1 MECGDLSPLLVGGG
15 WTPDRRIKPQ
25 TGGCDLSQRPRRR
38 LAGALQRRRKKTL
51 STNERD
57 LIVGG
62 QAVIE
67 GVMMRTPNAY
77 AVAVRK
83 ADGTIVNI
91 SARLPKWS
99 DKYPL
104 LKLPVLRGSAVL
116 VQSMGLGIKALNY
129 SANEAFGDAQ
139 EAETKEV
146 RVALTPAVIEGEGD
160 FAGLTGAIP
169 GLFPV
174 PTQKRAKDEMKKG
187 GTAAAAGS
195 IIFAMIFNLLLFVAA
210 PLLLTNA
217 LFIGAGWAPS
227 PAATETTAGSRQT
240 PGAAANVSD
249 GSSTNAGSETVNDAW
264 YSRGRRTVKTYLH
277 PVRPSV
283 AFNLIDGG
291 IRMSFF
297 LIMIFSFSLLKDIRR
312 VFEYHGA
319 EHKTVFT
326 WEKGLALTV
335 ANARPQPRQHPR
347 CGTSFLMVVMLVSIA
362 LFSVIKFDSLVYN
375 FLVRVA
381 LVPLVAGLSYEI
393 IRLSAKK
400 ESGWFFKLIT
410 KPGVWLQNITTQEPD
425 DGQLEVAIEALK
437 ESLKLEP
444 QTGEAALA
452 PLS

>member
-1 MECGDLSPLLVGGG
+1 M
-15 WTPDRRIKPQ
+15 
-25 TGGCDLSQRPRRR
+25 
-38 LAGALQRRRKKTL
+38 

-83 ADGTIVNI
+83 ADGTITNI

-104 LKLPVLRGSAVL
+104 LKLPVLRGGAVL
-116 VQSMGLGIKALNY
+116 IQSMGLGIKALNY
-129 SANEAFGDAQ
+129 SANEAFA
-139 EAETKEV
+139 EAEQAESKEV
-146 RVALTPAVIEGEGD
+146 KVALTPAVIEGEGD
-160 FAGLTGAIP
+160 FAGITGAVP

-187 GTAAAAGS
+187 GTTAAAGS
-195 IIFAMIFNLLLFVAA
+195 IVFALIFNVLLFVAA

-217 LFIGAGWAPS
+217 LFIAAGWAPAPSVTTTAASAS
-227 PAATETTAGSRQT
+227 PAVSTATSPATQAE
-240 PGAAANVSD
+240 P
-249 GSSTNAGSETVNDAW
+249 AW
-264 YSRGRRTVKTYLH
+264 YTKAWRTVRSYLH

-283 AFNLIDGG
+283 SFNLIDGL
-291 IRMSFF
+291 IRMTFF

-312 VFEYHGA
+312 VFQYHGA

-326 WEKGLALTV
+326 WEAGLPLTV

-347 CGTSFLMVVMLVSIA
+347 CGTSFLMVVMLVSII
-362 LFSVIKFDSLVYN
+362 LFSVIKFDSLLFN
-375 FLVRVA
+375 FLVRLA
-381 LVPLVAGLSYEI
+381 LMPFVAGFSYEI
-393 IRLSAKK
+393 IRLSARK
-400 ESGWFFKLIT
+400 ESGWFFKSIT
-410 KPGVWLQNITTQEPD
+410 LPGVWLQNITTQEPD
-425 DGQLEVAIEALK
+425 DKQLEVAIEALK

-444 QTGEAALA
+444 TTGEPLPA

>member
-1 MECGDLSPLLVGGG
+1 M
-15 WTPDRRIKPQ
+15 
-25 TGGCDLSQRPRRR
+25 
-38 LAGALQRRRKKTL
+38 

-77 AVAVRK
+77 AIAVRK

-91 SARLPKWS
+91 AARMPKWS

-139 EAETKEV
+139 EAEARETEQV
-146 RVALTPAVIEGEGD
+146 RVALTPAAIEGEGD
-160 FAGLTGAIP
+160 FAGLTGAVP

-174 PTQKRAKDEMKKG
+174 PTQKRSKDEMKKG

-195 IIFAMIFNLLLFVAA
+195 IVFAIIFNIFLFIAA

-217 LFIGAGWAPS
+217 LFIAVGWAPA
-227 PAATETTAGSRQT
+227 PDAAAVSAPVTPGNSASGTAGS
-240 PGAAANVSD
+240 AA
-249 GSSTNAGSETVNDAW
+249 SETASNSAANDAW
-264 YSRGRRTVKTYLH
+264 YTRTWQSVRTYLH

-283 AFNLIDGG
+283 LFNLIDGV

-312 VFEYHGA
+312 VFQYHGA

-326 WEKGLALTV
+326 WEAGLPLTV
-335 ANARPQPRQHPR
+335 DNARPQPRQHPR
-347 CGTSFLMVVMLVSIA
+347 CGTSFLMVVMLVSLV
-362 LFSVIKFDSLVYN
+362 LFSIVKFDSLVYN
-375 FLVRVA
+375 FLVRLA
-381 LVPLVAGLSYEI
+381 LFPLVAGLSYEI

-410 KPGVWLQNITTQEPD
+410 RPGVWLQNITTQEPD
-425 DGQLEVAIEALK
+425 DQQLEVAIEALK

-444 QTGEAALA
+444 KTGEPALA
-452 PLS
+452 PMS

>member
-1 MECGDLSPLLVGGG
+1 
-15 WTPDRRIKPQ
+15 
-25 TGGCDLSQRPRRR
+25 
-38 LAGALQRRRKKTL
+38 
-51 STNERD
+51 
-57 LIVGG
+57 
-62 QAVIE
+62 
-67 GVMMRTPNAY
+67 MMRTPNAY

-139 EAETKEV
+139 EAEAKEV
-146 RVALTPAVIEGEGD
+146 RVVLTPAVIEGEGD
-160 FAGLTGAIP
+160 FAGLTGAVP

-195 IIFAMIFNLLLFVAA
+195 IIFAMIFNVLLFVAA

-217 LFIGAGWAPS
+217 LFIGAGWAPAPS
-227 PAATETTAGSRQT
+227 SAAVATSQQT
-240 PGAAANVSD
+240 PGASAGATSNVRDGSNANNVSST
-249 GSSTNAGSETVNDAW
+249 SSDAW
-264 YSRGRRTVKTYLH
+264 YTRGWRTVRTYLH

-283 AFNLIDGG
+283 GFNLIDGL
-291 IRMSFF
+291 IRMTFF

-362 LFSVIKFDSLVYN
+362 LFSVIRFDSLVYN
-375 FLVRVA
+375 FLVRLA

-410 KPGVWLQNITTQEPD
+410 RPGVWLQNITTQEPD

-444 QTGEAALA
+444 QNGQAALA

>member
-1 MECGDLSPLLVGGG
+1 M
-15 WTPDRRIKPQ
+15 
-25 TGGCDLSQRPRRR
+25 
-38 LAGALQRRRKKTL
+38 

-91 SARLPKWS
+91 AARLPKWS

-129 SANEAFGDAQ
+129 SANEAFGDAH
-139 EAETKEV
+139 EAEAKEV
-146 RVALTPAVIEGEGD
+146 SIALTPAVIEGEGD
-160 FAGLTGAIP
+160 FAGLTGAVP

-174 PTQKRAKDEMKKG
+174 PTQKRARDEMKKG

-195 IIFAMIFNLLLFVAA
+195 IIFAMIFNVLLFVAA

-217 LFIGAGWAPS
+217 LFIGAGWAPPPS
-227 PAATETTAGSRQT
+227 TSAATSRQRT
-240 PGAAANVSD
+240 G
-249 GSSTNAGSETVNDAW
+249 TNAIAALSSRDSSNVPSTASDAW
-264 YSRGRRTVKTYLH
+264 YSRAWRSVKTYLH

-283 AFNLIDGG
+283 AFNLIDGL

-326 WEKGLALTV
+326 WEAGLPLTV

-375 FLVRVA
+375 FLVRLA

-400 ESGWFFKLIT
+400 EGGLFFKVIT
-410 KPGVWLQNITTQEPD
+410 RPGVWLQNITTQEPD

-444 QTGEAALA
+444 QNGEAALA

>member
-1 MECGDLSPLLVGGG
+1 MPV
-15 WTPDRRIKPQ
+15 
-25 TGGCDLSQRPRRR
+25 
-38 LAGALQRRRKKTL
+38 LQETNV

-77 AVAVRK
+77 AIAVRK
-83 ADGTIVNI
+83 ADGTIVNT
-91 SARLPKWS
+91 SAVLPKWS

-104 LKLPVLRGSAVL
+104 LKLPILRGGAVL

-129 SANEAFGDAQ
+129 SANEAFADA
-139 EAETKEV
+139 EAAEEKEV
-146 RVALTPAVIEGEGD
+146 KVALTPAVIEGEGD
-160 FAGLTGAIP
+160 FAGLTGAVP

-174 PTQKRAKDEMKKG
+174 PTETRAKDEMKKG

-195 IIFAMIFNLLLFVAA
+195 IVFALIFNVLLFVAA

-227 PAATETTAGSRQT
+227 PAIETTQ
-240 PGAAANVSD
+240 
-249 GSSTNAGSETVNDAW
+249 NAPATTAEGVKADTAVASNEAW
-264 YSRGRRTVKTYLH
+264 YTKAWVTVKSYLH

-283 AFNLIDGG
+283 AFNLIDGV
-291 IRMSFF
+291 IRMTFF
-297 LIMIFSFSLLKDIRR
+297 LIMIFSFSLIKDIRR

-326 WEKGLALTV
+326 WEAGLPLTV
-335 ANARPQPRQHPR
+335 DNARPQPRQHPR

-362 LFSVIKFDSLVYN
+362 LFSLIKFDLLVYN
-375 FLVRVA
+375 FLVRLA
-381 LVPLVAGLSYEI
+381 LMPLVAGISYEI
-393 IRLSAKK
+393 IRLSARK
-400 ESGWFFKLIT
+400 ESGWFFKMIT
-410 KPGVWLQNITTQEPD
+410 RPGVWLQNITTQEPD
-425 DGQLEVAIEALK
+425 DQQLEVAIEALK

-444 QTGEAALA
+444 KPTEAALA
-452 PLS
+452 PMS